1 MKKLLSLF
9 LIFIIAISTM
19 QLNII
24 AAEDIEYVPSPEAH
38 EGQALLNSLGIE
50 TIYDNYSE
58 PATRGEMLSLIMQL
72 TGTKNYSV
80 DASPFLDVSA
90 SEPLAAYAKT
100 ALSLGIIS
108 PGESFAPSRGVQ
120 MSEAAK
126 MGVVALGYAN
136 EAILMGGYP
145 TGYLVQAQKLGLFNN
160 MAYPKSETISVG
172 DMYVLLKNMCEVDI
186 RIQAT
191 YGDNSKFT
199 ITEGVNIITYYH
211 NLYELSGIIE
221 ANEYTSLYDPD
232 TKSDENCITI
242 NSVKYRYS
250 GELTL
255 GENIKAYVK
264 DTGGTDTI
272 IYAFSQDT
280 EIIRVKGQNINQI
293 DGNTISI
300 TTLDGKESKI
310 KTVSRPVILYN
321 GQASAK
327 IAKLNNDCLKNAEIT
342 FISNDG
348 DKVFDI
354 ISIMQSSPFMVA
366 GTNVQ
371 LSKIYGKNG
380 VGTLTIDDD
389 NDYIIYVDGI
399 RAELSQIKENTI
411 ADVYT
416 SENKSLVTIKTSSNT
431 VSGKITA
438 YATYEKSLYI
448 DDIKYEYTEYFE
460 KYFKNNASIGKEITA
475 FLNTTS
481 LITAAE
487 TYSGGS
493 LKYGYFLQTGKGKGL
508 DSTVSARIFTAD
520 GKYEIF
526 TLADKVTIDS
536 IQGVKPDDVSAIY
549 LTEEQLIRYGL
560 SSDGKINKI
569 DTQFSRQ
576 DRDAGSADATCG
588 FKVDGVSDVDSLIR
602 YSFPGE
608 DTTKTIY
615 YKYNTMHPYFS
626 LSATSIIFVVD
637 KSLDIS
643 DEKRCMVKNRNSY
656 ANDQK
661 FASDTIRPY
670 NVLPNGSA
678 EVMLEYSQA
687 SGSLNGDSTKYGV
700 VQSFNNAVTPDGEIA
715 LKLVMYTNSRNVIT
729 TYLKDE
735 TLIAGMYESD
745 TIKAN
750 GDLPIGKGDFIRC
763 AINTSNEITA
773 IAKDY
778 DYSLNKVINS
788 FSGTNVERSDYLGYM
803 YAYNSEDDV
812 IFLANTKV
820 RSQVETAE
828 KLAVFTWDVAC
839 IFDSET
845 GIVYPASSSDIIS
858 YINDPDNCD
867 YVYLYTS
874 WAQGKLAIVYR

>member
-1 MKKLLSLF
+1 MRKLLSVF
-9 LIFIIAISTM
+9 LIFIFALSAI
-19 QLNII
+19 QLNIV

-72 TGTKNYSV
+72 MNTKNYSV
-80 DASPFLDVSA
+80 EVSPFLDVSA
-90 SEPLAAYAKT
+90 SEPLAAYAQT
-100 ALSLGIIS
+100 AIMLGIIS
-108 PGESFAPSRGVQ
+108 AGESFAPSRSIQ
-120 MSEAAK
+120 ISEAAK

-136 EAILMGGYP
+136 EAILLGGYP
-145 TGYLVQAQKLGLFNN
+145 AGYLVQAQKLGLFDN
-160 MAYPKSETISVG
+160 MANPNSQILSVG
-172 DMYVLLKNMCEVDI
+172 DMYVLLKNMSETDI
-186 RIQAT
+186 RIQSS
-191 YGDNSKFT
+191 YGDNSEYT
-199 ITEGVNIITYYH
+199 TTEGVNIITYYH
-211 NLYELSGIIE
+211 DLYEINGIIE

-232 TKSDENCITI
+232 IKSDENCITV
-242 NSVKYRYS
+242 NSVKYRYTC
-250 GELTL
+250 ELTL

-280 EIIRVKGQNINQI
+280 EIMCVKGQNISHI

-300 TTLDGKESKI
+300 TTIDGKESKI
-310 KTVSRPVILYN
+310 KTISRPVIIYN

-327 IAKLNNDCLKNAEIT
+327 LANLTDDCLQNAEIT

-348 DKVFDI
+348 DRIFDI
-354 ISIMQSSPFMVA
+354 ISIMQSSPFMIS
-366 GTNVQ
+366 GTSVQ

-380 VGTLTIDDD
+380 IGTLTLDDD

-416 SENKSLVTIKTSSNT
+416 SENESLITIKTSSAT
-431 VSGKITA
+431 LSGKITA
-438 YATYEKSLYI
+438 YATSEKCIYI
-448 DDIKYEYTEYFE
+448 DDIKYDYTEYFE

-475 FLNTTS
+475 FLNS
-481 LITAAE
+481 SGLVVASEA
-487 TYSGGS
+487 YSAGS
-493 LKYGYFLQTGKGKGL
+493 LKYGYFLQIGKDQGL
-508 DSTVSARIFTAD
+508 DSTVSVRIFTAD

-526 TLADKVTIDS
+526 TLADKVTVDS
-536 IQGVKPDDVSAIY
+536 IQGVKPDDVSAAY

-576 DRDAGSADATCG
+576 DRDAGSDATCG
-588 FKVDGVSDVDSLIR
+588 FKLDSASDIDSLIR

-608 DTTKTIY
+608 DATKTVY
-615 YKYNTMHPYFS
+615 YKYNAMHPHFS

-643 DEKRCMVKNRNSY
+643 DEKRCMIKNRNSY

-661 FASDTIRPY
+661 FASNTIRPY
-670 NVLPNGSA
+670 NVSTSGSA

-700 VQSFNNAVTPDGEIA
+700 VQSFNRAVTPDGETAI
-715 LKLVMYTNSRNVIT
+715 KLVMYTNSRNVIT

-735 TLIAGMYESD
+735 TLIDGMYEAD

-763 AINTSNEITA
+763 ALNTSNEITA

-778 DYSLNKVINS
+778 DYSLKKVINS
-788 FSGTNVERSDYLGYM
+788 FTGTNAERVDYLGYM
-803 YAYNSEDDV
+803 YAYNNEDDI
-812 IFLANTKV
+812 IFLANTKDD
-820 RSQVETAE
+820 SQIESADKVAI
-828 KLAVFTWDVAC
+828 FTWDVAC

-845 GIVYPASSSDIIS
+845 GIVYPASTEDIIC
-858 YINDPDNCD
+858 YTDDPDNCD
-867 YVYLYTS
+867 YVYLYTT

>member
-1 MKKLLSLF
+1 MRKLLSVF
-9 LIFIIAISTM
+9 LIFIIAISTV

-24 AAEDIEYVPSPEAH
+24 AAEDIEYVPSPDAH
-38 EGQALLNSLGIE
+38 KGQAVLNSLGIE

-72 TGTKNYSV
+72 MNTKNYSV
-80 DASPFLDVSA
+80 DVSPFLDVSA
-90 SEPLAAYAKT
+90 SEPLAAYAQT
-100 ALSLGIIS
+100 ALKLGIIS
-108 PGESFAPSRGVQ
+108 AGESFVSSRSIL
-120 MSEAAK
+120 MTEAAK

-145 TGYLVQAQKLGLFNN
+145 TGYLAQAQKLGLFDN
-160 MAYPKSETISVG
+160 MAEPNSEILTVG
-172 DMYVLLKNMCEVDI
+172 DMYVFLKNMTEADI
-186 RIQAT
+186 RIQSSF
-191 YGDNSKFT
+191 GDNSQYT
-199 ITEGVNIITYYH
+199 TTEGVNIITYYH
-211 NLYELSGIIE
+211 DLYEINGIIE

-232 TKSDENCITI
+232 IKSDENCITV
-242 NSVKYRYS
+242 NSVKYRYI

-264 DTGGTDTI
+264 DTGSTDTI
-272 IYAFSQDT
+272 IYALSQDT
-280 EIIRVKGQNINQI
+280 EIMCVKGQNVTQI
-293 DGNTISI
+293 DGNTINF
-300 TTLDGKESKI
+300 TNLDGKETKI
-310 KTVSRPVILYN
+310 KTVNRPVILYN

-327 IAKLNNDCLKNAEIT
+327 IAKLNNDCIKNAEIT

-366 GTNVQ
+366 STSVQ

-380 VGTLTIDDD
+380 VGTLTIDEDS
-389 NDYIIYVDGI
+389 DYIIYVDGI

-416 SENKSLVTIKTSSNT
+416 SENESLVTIKTSSNT

-438 YATYEKSLYI
+438 YATNEKCLYI

-460 KYFKNNASIGKEITA
+460 KYFKNNAGIGKEITA
-475 FLNTTS
+475 FLNTTG

-487 TYSGGS
+487 TYSSGS
-493 LKYGYFLQTGKGKGL
+493 LKYGYFLQAKTNPGL

-520 GKYEIF
+520 GKYEVF

-536 IQGVKPDDVSAIY
+536 IQGVKPDDVSATY
-549 LTEEQLIRYGL
+549 LNEEQLIRYGL

-576 DRDAGSADATCG
+576 DRDAKSDATCG
-588 FKVDGVSDVDSLIR
+588 FKLDSASDIDSLIR

-678 EVMLEYSQA
+678 EVMVEYSQA

-700 VQSFNNAVTPDGEIA
+700 VQSFNEAVTPDGEIA
-715 LKLVMYTNSRNVIT
+715 LKLVVYTNSRNVIT
-729 TYLKDE
+729 TYLKDK
-735 TLIAGMYESD
+735 TLIDSMYESD
-745 TIKAN
+745 TIKEN

-788 FSGTNVERSDYLGYM
+788 FTGTNVERSDYLGYM

-828 KLAVFTWDVAC
+828 KMAVFTWDVAC